1 MRRFYI
7 FKKEFPAGT
16 FLHEYSI
23 NGKKIRLNTLKF
35 LYVKVLKHHAEYV
48 IVRSGEAESSNL
60 FLLHFYQKDHDSC
73 PEQRAVNIRRHSYY
87 GKKN

>member
-1 MRRFYI
+1 MRRFDI
-7 FKKEFPAGT
+7 FEKRISGRY

-48 IVRSGEAESSNL
+48 ILSPKR
-60 FLLHFYQKDHDSC
+60 
-73 PEQRAVNIRRHSYY
+73 
-87 GKKN
+87 

>member
-35 LYVKVLKHHAEYV
+35 LYVKVLKRSAGYV
-48 IVRSGEAESSNL
+48 ILN
-60 FLLHFYQKDHDSC
+60 
-73 PEQRAVNIRRHSYY
+73 PEQ
-87 GKKN
+87 